1 MRRQQKSFRLLGSI
15 ILTILAIILLTMS
28 FTQKTVA
35 AQDNNPVVIYMFW
48 GEGCPHCAV
57 AIPYFEDIAKKN
69 PNIELRFF
77 EIYNSVENQEKFIK
91 MASANGFEA
100 RGVPTIFIGDHYWE
114 GFAEV
119 LQPEINSVIDNCLK
133 NGCKDAG
140 AGIIVPAADTSAPSQ
155 PAENEPGAAQPGAS
169 DLQTTEE
176 EIITTRKIKVPLI
189 GEVDLNN
196 QPLFIATLLI
206 AFVDGVNPC
215 SIWVLTMLIAL
226 TLHTGSRKR
235 VALIGI
241 IFISITALVYAL
253 FIVGLFSFLTF
264 VSFVTWIQVVVA
276 LIALVFALVNIKDYF
291 WYKEGVSF
299 TISDEKKPG
308 LFKRMRKVLESSD
321 SLWGVISATVV
332 LAAGVSL
339 VEFSC
344 TAGFPVLWTNMLSSQ
359 HVSTGEFILLILLY
373 MMIYQLDELIIFF
386 AAVFTLKATRMEE
399 KHGRILKLIGGT
411 LMLTLAGVMIFNPN
425 LLNDLNSALVIFA
438 VAFAL
443 TGLIL
448 LVHRRILP
456 AFGIYIGTEKTL
468 KKKDTKKRKVNPR
481 IKKLVQ
487 KNRHK

>member
-1 MRRQQKSFRLLGSI
+1 MHKHHKTLRLLGWI
-15 ILTILAIILLTMS
+15 TLTILAIVLLT
-28 FTQKTVA
+28 FTSPKPVA
-35 AQDNNPVVIYMFW
+35 AQEGNPVVIYMFW
-48 GEGCPHCAV
+48 GEGCPHCA
-57 AIPYFEDIAKKN
+57 AAKPYFEDLANKN
-69 PNIELRFF
+69 PEIELRFF
-77 EIYNSVENQEKFIK
+77 EIYNSAENQEKFAK
-91 MASANGFEA
+91 MAEAFGFEA
-100 RGVPTIFIGDHYWE
+100 WGVPTIFIGDHYWE
-114 GFAEV
+114 GYSET
-119 LQPEINSVIDNCLK
+119 LQPEFESVINTCIE

-140 AGIIVPAADTSAPSQ
+140 AGIIAPATNQPSNID
-155 PAENEPGAAQPGAS
+155 PVN
-169 DLQTTEE
+169 TEE
-176 EIITTRKIKVPLI
+176 EIVKNRKIKIPLI

-253 FIVGLFSFLTF
+253 FIAGLFTFLTF
-264 VSFVTWIQVVVA
+264 ISFVTWIQVVVA
-276 LIALVFALVNIKDYF
+276 IVALVFALVNIKDYF

-299 TISDEKKPG
+299 TISDDKKPG
-308 LFKRMRKVLESSD
+308 LAKRMRKVLEASN
-321 SLWGVISATVV
+321 SLWGVIGATVV

-359 HVSTGEFILLILLY
+359 NVATGEFILLLLLY
-373 MMIYQLDELIIFF
+373 MFIYQIDELVIFF
-386 AAVFTLKATRMEE
+386 VAVFTLKASRMEE

-438 VAFAL
+438 VAFGL
-443 TGLIL
+443 TALIL
-448 LVHRRILP
+448 LVHRKVLP
-456 AFGIYIGTEKTL
+456 AFGIWIGTEKDL
-468 KKKDTKKRKVNPR
+468 KKKSKKKRLSHDKL
-481 IKKLVQ
+481 KKMS
-487 KNRHK
+487 HKK